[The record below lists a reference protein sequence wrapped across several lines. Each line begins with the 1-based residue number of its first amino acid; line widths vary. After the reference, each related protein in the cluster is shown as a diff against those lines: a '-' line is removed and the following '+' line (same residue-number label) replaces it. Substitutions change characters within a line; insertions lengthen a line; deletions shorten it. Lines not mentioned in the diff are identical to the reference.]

1 MPIKVGRY
9 LPPGSY
15 ITEEVV
21 KPIPA
26 FIGLPRQIC
35 LIGEGDPCKTYV
47 NERHSRAYIDL
58 EEVTVDENG
67 TFVLKHQTDEAVST
81 MFLFRN
87 GDQLDSDSFE
97 IAEVAPDAPIAAIS
111 VTPGALTAGS
121 SNYKWKITFL
131 VGADESGPSAA
142 SNAVSS
148 LGTDSADVAI
158 PLG

>member
-67 TFVLKHQTDEAVST
+67 TFVLKHQTDEAAST

-87 GDQLDSDSFE
+87 GDQLDSDAFE
-97 IAEVAPDAPIAAIS
+97 IAELAPDAPIAANS
-111 VTPGALTAGS
+111 GTSGLLDTGAH
-121 SNYKWKITFL
+121 KWKVTF
-131 VGADESGPSAA
+131 V
-142 SNAVSS
+142 V
-148 LGTDSADVAI
+148 
-158 PLG
+158 